1 VSDHCSSCLRRL
13 TSREAQPQ
21 PEVFWQVESI
31 RLALEAHHFGH
42 LLGAY
47 RNVLSPRISQA
58 ALGRWL
64 GMTQAQISRLEAP
77 GARPPSDLHKL
88 ERWAAALYVPPALL
102 WFGVSHTSGESDTR
116 PATANLEDVHRRD
129 LLRIAGAALVSSTGV
144 LNDPPWKRQA
154 EMRAGQRPADRYAVA
169 KAEEKTRDF
178 FTSEETLPAR
188 LTSAISDDALRRRLI
203 STVGETDAL
212 TGWTLFD
219 LGRTR
224 EAVRTYRDALG
235 AARAADDRPLIA
247 CVLGYWSYLL
257 SSQGDTAAA
266 ARMLADAADQVRGT
280 DPATHAWILARR
292 AEEEAASG
300 DVSAAMRAL
309 DQAVTVFDYA
319 PNGPSRPWTSFFT
332 ENRLGS
338 LAVSTYGRVNHHE
351 TDSAAADLLGSLTP
365 SETKVRAL
373 VLADLAT
380 SAARSGDYDRVQT
393 LTEESAPLATRTEA
407 SLAID
412 RLWEVVELLPEQRTG
427 TAGQTRVQLT
437 EQLLVKP
444 SV

>member
-1 VSDHCSSCLRRL
+1 MR
-13 TSREAQPQ
+13 A
-21 PEVFWQVESI
+21 
-31 RLALEAHHFGH
+31 ALEACHFGR
-42 LLGAY
+42 LFWAY
-47 RNVLSPRISQA
+47 RNAVSPRMTQA

-77 GARPPSDLHKL
+77 DARPPSDLRKL
-88 ERWAAALYVPPALL
+88 ERWAATLHVPPSLL
-102 WFGVSHTSGESDTR
+102 WFGDSHTSEESDTR
-116 PATANLEDVHRRD
+116 AATANLDDVHRRD
-129 LLRIAGAALVSSTGV
+129 LLRIAGVTIVSSTGL

-154 EMRAGQRPADRYAVA
+154 EIRSGHRPADRYAVA
-169 KAEEKTRDF
+169 RAEEKTREF

-188 LTSAISDDALRRRLI
+188 QLVTSLQGHRTNLRTLTGATSDDGLRRRLI
-203 STVGETDAL
+203 SAVGETDAL

-219 LGRTR
+219 LGRPR
-224 EAVRTYRDALG
+224 EALRTYRDALG

-266 ARMLADAADQVRGT
+266 ARMLADAAGQVRGT

-319 PNGPSRPWTSFFT
+319 PSGPTRPWTSFFT

-380 SAARSGDYDRVQT
+380 SAARSGDYDRVHS
-393 LTEESAPLATRTEA
+393 LTDESAPLATRTEA

-412 RLWEVVELLPEQRTG
+412 RLWEVVDLLPEQRTG
-427 TAGQTRVQLT
+427 TAGQTREQLT
-437 EQLLVKP
+437 EQLLAKP